1 MNKAEL
7 VTVVQNSIGGEIA
20 KSCAEKAVEAV
31 LDGIKSGVSND
42 KSVQLAGFGSFSVT
56 QRAARMGVNPRTG
69 EKIQIAESR
78 SVKFKPAAAFK
89 NLV

>member
-7 VTVVQNSIGGEIA
+7 VTVVQNSIGGDMT

-31 LDGIKSGVSND
+31 LDGIKSGVQND

-69 EKIQIAESR
+69 EKIHIAESR
-78 SVKFKPAAAFK
+78 SVKFKPAAALK

>member
-7 VTVVQNSIGGEIA
+7 VTVVQNSIGGEIT